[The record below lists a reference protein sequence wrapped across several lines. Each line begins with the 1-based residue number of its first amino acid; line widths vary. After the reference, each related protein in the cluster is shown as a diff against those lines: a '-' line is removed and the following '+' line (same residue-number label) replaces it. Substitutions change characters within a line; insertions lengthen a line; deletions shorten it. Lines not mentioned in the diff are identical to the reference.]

1 MNVRRIV
8 IILLLL
14 LVGWAVYSWISAEG
28 EADKPKY
35 RTEPL
40 TRGDLSSKVSATGSL
55 QAVTKI
61 TVGSEVSGKIERLYV
76 DFNSR
81 VKKGD
86 ILAELDPSTFRA
98 QVEQQQASLAD
109 AQASLDASR
118 ANQANSQAS
127 VHRSEATIESAR
139 AQIEQARAQ
148 VANNK
153 ASYEAAEANV
163 DRGKADLDNTRVD
176 FERATELRKRD
187 LIAQS
192 EVDDARALY
201 RQSQA
206 SLSALESQKEA
217 AQATY
222 RASQASLSARQADLL
237 SAQTERDGAMAQA
250 AASAAQVRSAQ
261 AKVRQSQA
269 NLEQAQVNLGR
280 TTLRSPI
287 DGIVLDRKVTIGQ
300 TVAAQFQA
308 PDLFTLAQNLDQM
321 QVEAAVDEADI
332 GQVKTGAT
340 ATFTVDAFPEE
351 TFQGTVTEVRK
362 APVVTSNV
370 VTYTVIIRTQNKG
383 LRLMPGMTATVAI
396 QVETREDVLLAP
408 NEALRFQPPEGALKT
423 LRSSASPSPA
433 SSASP
438 RQGRRG
444 GGRGGPRLFT
454 VENGQLKPHRVETG
468 ITDGVSTEI
477 TESDLKEGDPVVVE
491 TITAT
496 PRPVSTGSSNGGG
509 SRRGPRLF

>member
-14 LVGWAVYSWISAEG
+14 LVGWAVYNWISAESAA
-28 EADKPKY
+28 EKPKY

-40 TRGDLSSKVSATGSL
+40 TRGDISSKVSATGSL
-55 QAVTKI
+55 EAVTKI

-86 ILAELDPSTFRA
+86 ILAEIDPSTFRA
-98 QVEQQQASLAD
+98 QVEQQQASLSD
-109 AQASLDASR
+109 AQASLDGAI
-118 ANQANSQAS
+118 ANQTNAQAS
-127 VHRSEATIESAR
+127 VHRSEATIQSAR

-148 VANNK
+148 VANSK
-153 ASYEAAEANV
+153 AAYEASQANV
-163 DRGKADLDNTRVD
+163 DKGKADLDNTRVD

-237 SAQTERDGAMAQA
+237 SAQTERDGALAQA

-261 AKVRQSQA
+261 AKVRQTQA

-280 TTLRSPI
+280 TILRSPI

-332 GQVKTGAT
+332 GQVHSGAT

-423 LRSSASPSPA
+423 LRSSASPSP
-433 SSASP
+433 SSGASP

-454 VENGQLKPHRVETG
+454 VENDQLKPHRVETG
-468 ITDGVSTEI
+468 ITDGVNTEI
-477 TESDLKEGDPVVVE
+477 TESELKEGDPVVVE

-496 PRPVSTGSSNGGG
+496 PKPVSTGSGSGGG
-509 SRRGPRLF
+509 GRRGPRLF